1 MFLPHT
7 HIHATYKVTMGGD
20 GYVNYF
26 DCGNHSIIYLYI
38 LHMCVFIYIYIYQN
52 IMYTLSTYN
61 FYLSYIKI
69 QTQFKLKITNQS
81 EQTKFQLKK
90 KQMGREEVEG
100 KRHS

>member
-1 MFLPHT
+1 MDMWITLIVVIIPSY
-7 HIHATYKVTMGGD
+7 IYTY
-20 GYVNYF
+20 
-26 DCGNHSIIYLYI
+26 YI
-38 LHMCVFIYIYIYQN
+38 CVFIYIYQN

-90 KQMGREEVEG
+90 NKWEG
-100 KRHS
+100 KK

>member
-1 MFLPHT
+1 
-7 HIHATYKVTMGGD
+7 MGGD

-38 LHMCVFIYIYIYQN
+38 LHMCVYIYIYQN

-90 KQMGREEVEG
+90 NKWEG
-100 KRHS
+100 KK

>member
-1 MFLPHT
+1 
-7 HIHATYKVTMGGD
+7 
-20 GYVNYF
+20 
-26 DCGNHSIIYLYI
+26 
-38 LHMCVFIYIYIYQN
+38 
-52 IMYTLSTYN
+52 MYTLSTYN